1 MRTVQFSVFLH
12 TSSLSQ
18 NRSMKDDDAAECSRT
33 ACVSKSGAWASYW
46 LPHASHPAS
55 PTPPF
60 NFQSGRNTSHMMNEL
75 V

>member
-33 ACVSKSGAWASYW
+33 ACVSKSGAWASPRLTPSQPNPTLEFPVRTEH
-46 LPHASHPAS
+46 LPHD
-55 PTPPF
+55 
-60 NFQSGRNTSHMMNEL
+60 E
-75 V
+75 